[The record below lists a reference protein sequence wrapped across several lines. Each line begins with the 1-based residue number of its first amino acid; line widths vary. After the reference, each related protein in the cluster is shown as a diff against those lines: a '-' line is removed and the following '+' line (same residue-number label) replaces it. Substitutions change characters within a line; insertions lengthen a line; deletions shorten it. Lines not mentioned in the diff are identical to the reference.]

1 MSQLIGGALPQ
12 NILERK
18 DRRLVPTYQV
28 IRRER
33 DRIVDR
39 DLPTSY
45 PGGYVNNFWPG
56 NKGFIGDMSVDVG
69 LMEAIYGRQVARLA
83 WGIASRVGFVGRTY
97 DQNGNVL
104 GGVTCSLFRT
114 SDKQWIMDVVSDDV
128 TGDFLL
134 QSWYSPD
141 THFIVFSKSGSPDV
155 FGTTRQT
162 LVGA

>member
-1 MSQLIGGALPQ
+1 MSQLIGGALPTQ
-12 NILERK
+12 ILDRK
-18 DRRLVPTYQV
+18 DRRLVPNYQL

-39 DLPTSY
+39 DLPTAY
-45 PGGYVNNFWPG
+45 PGGYTSSFWPG
-56 NKGFIGDMSVDVG
+56 GGGLTGDMAVDVSMMQAVWR
-69 LMEAIYGRQVARLA
+69 LAPARLA
-83 WGIASRVGFVGRTY
+83 LGIASRVGFVGRTY
-97 DQNGNVL
+97 GETGAIL

-114 SDKQWIMDVVSDDV
+114 STKEWIMDVISGDD
-128 TGDFLL
+128 GSFLL

-141 THFIVFSKSGSPDV
+141 THFIVFSKAGSPEV

>member
-1 MSQLIGGALPQ
+1 MSQFIGGALQ
-12 NILERK
+12 TNIIERK
-18 DRRLVPTYQV
+18 DRRLVPAYQV

-45 PGGYVNNFWPG
+45 PGGYTNQFWPG
-56 NKGFIGDMSVDVG
+56 GGGISADTGILS
-69 LMEAIYGRQVARLA
+69 AIYGRSVARLA
-83 WGIASRVGFVGRTY
+83 WGQGSRVGFVGRTY

-114 SDKQWIMDVVSDDV
+114 SDKLWIMDVISGAD
-128 TGDFLL
+128 GAFLL

-141 THFIVFSKSGSPDV
+141 NHFIVFSKAGAPEV

>member
-1 MSQLIGGALPQ
+1 MSQFIGNALPTT
-12 NILERK
+12 IIERK

-33 DRIVDR
+33 DRINDR
-39 DLPTSY
+39 DLPTGF
-45 PGGYVNNFWPG
+45 PGGYTSSFWPG
-56 NKGFIGDMSVDVG
+56 NRGFVCDQSEGCLLS
-69 LMEAIYGRQVARLA
+69 AIYSRPVARLA
-83 WGIASRVGFVGRTY
+83 WGQGSRVGFVGRTY
-97 DQNGNVL
+97 DANGNVL

-114 SDKQWIMDVVSDDV
+114 SDRLWIMDVVSDAVD
-128 TGDFLL
+128 GSFLL

-141 THFIVFSKSGSPDV
+141 THFIVFSKAGSPEV

>member
-1 MSQLIGGALPQ
+1 MSQLVGGALPNFLLQ
-12 NILERK
+12 RK

-28 IRRER
+28 VRRER
-33 DRIVDR
+33 DRISDR

-45 PGGYVNNFWPG
+45 PGGYTSNFWPG
-56 NKGFIGDMSVDVG
+56 NRG
-69 LMEAIYGRQVARLA
+69 LADDSGQLSAVYGRSIARFA
-83 WGIASRVGFVGRTY
+83 WGQGSRVGFVGTTY

-114 SDKQWIMDVVSDDV
+114 SDRLWIMDVISG
-128 TGDFLL
+128 GDGSFLL
-134 QSWYSPD
+134 QSFYSPD
-141 THFIVFSKSGSPDV
+141 THFIVFSKAGSPEV

>member
-1 MSQLIGGALPQ
+1 MSQLIGGALPA

-28 IRRER
+28 LRRER
-33 DRIVDR
+33 DRVADR
-39 DLPTSY
+39 NAATEYPAGYTSA
-45 PGGYVNNFWPG
+45 FWPG
-56 NKGFIGDMSVDVG
+56 NRGFVGDAGADIGVMAAVWS
-69 LMEAIYGRQVARLA
+69 RPPARLA
-83 WGIASRVGFVGRTY
+83 WGEASRVGFVGRTY
-97 DQNGNVL
+97 DQAGAIL

-114 SDKQWIMDVVSDDV
+114 SDRLWIMDVVSNAD
-128 TGDFLL
+128 GSFLL

-141 THFIVFSKSGSPDV
+141 THFIVFSKTGAPDV

>member
-1 MSQLIGGALPQ
+1 MSQMLGGAEITTVLG
-12 NILERK
+12 RK

-33 DRIVDR
+33 DFIVDR

-45 PGGYVNNFWPG
+45 PGGYANNFWPG
-56 NKGFIGDMSVDVG
+56 GRGFTGDGSADV
-69 LMEAIYGRQVARLA
+69 AIQTAVWGRSIARLA
-83 WGIASRVGFVGRTY
+83 WGAGSRVGFVGITF

-104 GGVTCSLFRT
+104 AAVTCSLFRT
-114 SDKQWIMDVVSDDV
+114 STKEWIMDIVSGTD
-128 TGDFLL
+128 GSFLL

-141 THFIVFSKSGSPDV
+141 NHFIVFSKAGSPEV